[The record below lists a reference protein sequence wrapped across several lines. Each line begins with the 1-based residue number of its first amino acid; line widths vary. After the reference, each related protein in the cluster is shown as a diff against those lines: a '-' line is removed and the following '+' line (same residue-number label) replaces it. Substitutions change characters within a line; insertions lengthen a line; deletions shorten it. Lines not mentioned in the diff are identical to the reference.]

1 MESTT
6 KTNGYKTNNQCFK
19 NYINMK
25 NFILL
30 ILLSVSLTAQT
41 QTVIR
46 FDYMETWNWAG
57 VWWSTGG
64 NPAIALT
71 PNGGAST
78 WATNASVTPSE
89 SAVLYGAGNGSSFIE
104 QDWYVLPNITG
115 LDANKQY
122 QLRFRL
128 ASYTFTAPAAATRGV
143 DVGDFV
149 DVQVSTNGGVSY
161 VSELRITGNNNSQFP
176 YTSTGIISHVANGSF
191 TNSAAP
197 AGDVYQSPAGV
208 NTTGPSTVHLDL
220 PIGITQVAVDILCR
234 VNSAGEEWWLDN
246 IELVEID
253 PLPIELLSF
262 SATIGNII
270 YWETSAERDNDYFLL
285 EYSTTGEFNENSV
298 ITKIPGAGT
307 TNLHT
312 QYSFNHADFENSIG
326 YYKLTQVDF
335 DGNFKEYG
343 PISIDNRKNKTVVK
357 YYNIMGQEV
366 KENTNGIVFELY
378 DDGTTKKIYK

>member
-1 MESTT
+1 
-6 KTNGYKTNNQCFK
+6 
-19 NYINMK
+19 MK
-25 NFILL
+25 QL
-30 ILLSVSLTAQT
+30 ILLAALVVSLTAKT

-71 PNGGAST
+71 PNGGGST

-143 DVGDFV
+143 DVADYV

-176 YTSTGIISHVANGSF
+176 YTSTGIITHTANGSF

-208 NTTGPSTVHLDL
+208 NTTGPSTVQLDL
-220 PIGITQVAVDILCR
+220 PLGITQVAVDILCR

-246 IELVEID
+246 IELVEINA
-253 PLPIELLSF
+253 LPVELVSF
-262 SATIGNII
+262 EVTPTPQGNLLT
-270 YWETSAERDNDYFLL
+270 WKTASEHNSDYYLL
-285 EYSTTGEFNENSV
+285 ERSTTGEFTEKDIIQMIPAAGSSTELLTYSRVDNSFES
-298 ITKIPGAGT
+298 T
-307 TNLHT
+307 TN
-312 QYSFNHADFENSIG
+312 
-326 YYKLTQVDF
+326 YYQLTHVDK
-335 DGNFKEYG
+335 DGQFKTYG
-343 PISIDNRKNKTVVK
+343 PIAIDNTLTGKTLLKIV
-357 YYNIMGQEV
+357 NLLGQEV
-366 KENTNGIVFELY
+366 DAFCTGVLFEIY
-378 DDGTTKKIYK
+378 TDGTFKKIIR